1 MFVLGVG
8 ILGCGNISTTYLK
21 AVPFFKGIE
30 VRAVADLNPK
40 AAQQKADEFNVRAE
54 TVEGLLGAN
63 DIDIIVNLT
72 VPSAHF
78 AVTKSILEAGKH
90 VYAEKPLVLSLEEG
104 QSLFAIATEKGLRV
118 GSAPDT
124 FLGGVHQQARAVLD
138 QGAIGQ
144 VVAGTAHVMSHGA
157 ESWHPN
163 PDFFY
168 LPGGGP
174 MLDLGPYYITNLVQ
188 LIGPVKRVVAL
199 TSSGSSTRTITSE
212 PRNGEKIPV
221 KTPTNIHAILEFQQ
235 GATITLSTSWDVW
248 AHRHKNMELYG
259 TEGSLYVPDPNF
271 FGGELELIGP
281 DGTAR
286 DLDEFAHPFSV
297 PNMHDNGIKLPNY
310 RSAGLADM
318 AMALFEG
325 RAHRCSVELA
335 LHVVDV
341 MTAILTSGEEG
352 RFVELT
358 TSCVRPAA
366 LSPVQAQ
373 ALVR

>member
-1 MFVLGVG
+1 L
-8 ILGCGNISTTYLK
+8 TYK
-21 AVPFFKGIE
+21 
-30 VRAVADLNPK
+30 
-40 AAQQKADEFNVRAE
+40 
-54 TVEGLLGAN
+54 
-63 DIDIIVNLT
+63 
-72 VPSAHF
+72 
-78 AVTKSILEAGKH
+78 
-90 VYAEKPLVLSLEEG
+90 
-104 QSLFAIATEKGLRV
+104 
-118 GSAPDT
+118 
-124 FLGGVHQQARAVLD
+124 
-138 QGAIGQ
+138 
-144 VVAGTAHVMSHGA
+144 
-157 ESWHPN
+157 
-163 PDFFY
+163 
-168 LPGGGP
+168 
-174 MLDLGPYYITNLVQ
+174 
-188 LIGPVKRVVAL
+188 
-199 TSSGSSTRTITSE
+199 
-212 PRNGEKIPV
+212 
-221 KTPTNIHAILEFQQ
+221 

-248 AHRHKNMELYG
+248 AHCHKNMELYG
-259 TEGSLYVPDPNF
+259 TEGSLYVPDPKF
-271 FGGELELIGP
+271 FGGELELIGA

-297 PNMHDNGIKLPNY
+297 PNMDNNGIKLPNY